1 MSSFHYIA
9 SEKQEFEVEAMGDH
23 EYLVRV
29 HGADE
34 DAEAWMRVTP
44 ELLADL
50 GIAETDE
57 PALVRR
63 TIAFLLLHQEASDFP
78 AIVEI
83 EDVLAGYP
91 DFRTALAG

>member
-23 EYLVRV
+23 EHLVRV

-34 DAEAWMRVTP
+34 DA
-44 ELLADL
+44 
-50 GIAETDE
+50 
-57 PALVRR
+57 
-63 TIAFLLLHQEASDFP
+63 F
-78 AIVEI
+78 
-83 EDVLAGYP
+83 AGYP